1 MVEFKFK
8 LLRYYIRDS
17 VVFFE
22 EDMYY
27 EFKGYRNLFVEE
39 LFFWIKELSDG
50 RERVFRRAVF
60 RYMYYK
66 VGVFIY
72 LLN

>member
-50 RERVFRRAVF
+50 RERVFRRVVF
-60 RYMYYK
+60 RYYK